1 MAKRLVTLQREQ
13 KIIDLLKKEASVSG
27 KTLDN
32 VLGTSPAVRSR
43 IMIGL
48 AKEHKEIQNMSSNGQ
63 EAEYKWVDD
72 APVGP
77 NNHEGY
83 PDPTAH
89 AAIQTVSTVQP
100 ANVPGPGEVWGTM
113 ESNGSTGM
121 IYTLNALNGACQCIK
136 LYRDTEENR
145 NIIGSRRF
153 EVTVLGATYIGDP
166 THVTF
171 KPLKYCVRR
180 RAFAHASKLRE
191 AREALAKIFG
201 IPNVA
206 EQVPVPVPQIVYR
219 DRVVYKDREPEKKEE
234 PKIPEN
240 YVDAKSAYMAS
251 LERERDIWKE
261 VAMKL
266 LERNS

>member
-1 MAKRLVTLQREQ
+1 MAKRMATLQREQ
-13 KIIDLLKKEASVSG
+13 TIIDLLKKEASVSG
-27 KTLDN
+27 RTLDN
-32 VLGTSPAVRSR
+32 VLGISPATRSR
-43 IMIGL
+43 IMIDL
-48 AKEHKEIQNMSSNGQ
+48 AKEHKEIQNMCSNGQ
-63 EAEYKWVDD
+63 EAEYKWVED
-72 APVGP
+72 APVEP
-77 NNHEGY
+77 KNREGY

-89 AAIQTVSTVQP
+89 AAIKAVSTVRP
-100 ANVPGPGEVWGTM
+100 ANIPGPGEVWGTM
-113 ESNGSTGM
+113 EANGSTGM

-180 RAFAHASKLRE
+180 RAFSHADKLNE
-191 AREALAKIFG
+191 AREALAKVFG
-201 IPNVA
+201 ISTVVKPA
-206 EQVPVPVPQIVYR
+206 PVEEKIKIVYR
-219 DRVVYKDREPEKKEE
+219 DREPAKEEE
-234 PKIPEN
+234 PKIPDN